1 MDRLIARWAP
11 LALAVLLVVPVAAT
25 GQQAAQGIGIVN
37 LQIIMTQT
45 PGYQEALATFEAEFK
60 PASDDLE
67 AMAARRDSLLEEYQ
81 RTEVVL
87 TPTARQEKQT
97 EIQQLQTR
105 IDQRVQDLQN
115 RQAERE
121 RELVEPLELRVQAVI
136 EGLRAERNLGIIFD
150 AASMPGIAAV
160 DPSLDLTQ
168 IVVQRL
174 QQSQN

>member
-11 LALAVLLVVPVAAT
+11 LALAVLLVVGVAAT
-25 GQQAAQGIGIVN
+25 GQRAAQGIGVVN
-37 LQIIMTQT
+37 LQVIMQQT

-60 PASDDLE
+60 PSDDDLQ
-67 AMAARRDSLLEEYQ
+67 AMIERRDSLVEAYQ
-81 RTEVVL
+81 RTSVVL
-87 TPTARQEKQT
+87 TPTSRQEKET

-105 IDQRVQDLQN
+105 IEQRVQDLQN
-115 RQAERE
+115 RKAERE
-121 RELVEPLELRVQAVI
+121 RELVEPLEQRVQAVV

-160 DPSLDLTQ
+160 DQSLDLTQ
-168 IVVQRL
+168 VVVQRL